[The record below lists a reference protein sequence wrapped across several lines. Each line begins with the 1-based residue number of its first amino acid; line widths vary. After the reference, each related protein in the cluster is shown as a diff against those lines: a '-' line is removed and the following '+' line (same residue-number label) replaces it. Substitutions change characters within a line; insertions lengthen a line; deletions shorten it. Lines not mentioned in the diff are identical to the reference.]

1 MRIVLFMM
9 PAGHDHCG
17 LSRKSINAMNRHLTI
32 IGAPSSAGAYGPG
45 QEKAP
50 DALREAGLIQYL
62 QENNIA
68 VTDKKNVTGFRWKVD
83 KEQPRAMNT
92 AAVAK
97 VAREV
102 ALQVA
107 DAISRH
113 EKVLVLG
120 GDCTIELGS
129 VAGCLQHSGNI
140 GLLYI
145 DLDAD
150 LNTPQSVE
158 DGALDWMG
166 VAHLL
171 NIDGTEP
178 LLNSLAKKQP
188 MLTPHQVHLFGT
200 GNTTNFE
207 REIIKERNIL
217 QTPVEDVIRDPSG
230 TAKDVLQ
237 NWAPSFEHLLIHL
250 DVDVLDYID
259 LPIAENYRRNQGLK
273 FEQLLQSLEVFLKA
287 PNWSVLTITE
297 INPDHGEE
305 NGETLREFAR
315 KLAFV
320 LSEAFAH

>member
-1 MRIVLFMM
+1 
-9 PAGHDHCG
+9 
-17 LSRKSINAMNRHLTI
+17 MNRRLTI
-32 IGAPSSAGAYGPG
+32 IGAPSSGGAYGPG

-50 DALREAGLIQYL
+50 DALRAAGLIQYL
-62 QENNIA
+62 QDRNIV
-68 VTDKKNVTGFRWKVD
+68 VTDKNNVKGFRWRVD
-83 KEQPRAMNT
+83 RDRPRAMNA
-92 AAVAK
+92 AAVAE

-102 ALQVA
+102 AQQVA
-107 DAISRH
+107 EAVGKH

-120 GDCTIELGS
+120 GDCTVELGS
-129 VAGCLQHSGNI
+129 VAGCLQHSDNI

-171 NIDGTEP
+171 NLDDTEP

-188 MLTPHQVHLFGT
+188 MLTPQQVHLFGT
-200 GNTTNFE
+200 ENTTDFE
-207 REIIKERNIL
+207 VKIIGQYNIL
-217 QTPVEDVIRDPSG
+217 QTPVEEVIRDPSG
-230 TAKDVLQ
+230 SAKKVMDS
-237 NWAPSFEHLLIHL
+237 WASSFEHLLIHL

-273 FEQLLQSLEVFLKA
+273 FEQLLQSLEIFLKT

-305 NGETLREFAR
+305 NGETLRKFVQQ
-315 KLAFV
+315 LAV
-320 LSEAFAH
+320 LLGR